1 MRKFAL
7 ISLALGFAGVIGFA
21 SYTPTAHAADKPCI
35 RTTFK
40 TQLIQEACGK
50 GGQKAAKD
58 AMKAFLKDA
67 KKTDAGVKD
76 CNSCHVDL
84 KKYDLK
90 PDALDK
96 FKKAGGKLL

>member
-7 ISLALGFAGVIGFA
+7 ISLALSFAGVIGFA
-21 SYTPTAHAADKPCI
+21 AFAPAAQAADKPCA

-40 TQLIQEACGK
+40 TQLIKDACTK

-76 CNSCHVDL
+76 CNSCHSDL

-90 PDALDK
+90 PDALEK
-96 FKKAGGKLL
+96 FKKAGGKVL